1 LYPDAVADRNF
12 PSWEPKELGTARPA
26 LLAVVICAMIA
37 GVIYYAADVLTPP
50 KQPEVIQIT
59 QAQLT
64 AVPQPTP
71 PPPPPPPKVV
81 PPPKPLP
88 VTIPKPP
95 PIPSKIVVATKPP
108 PPVHRVVKHIPKPI
122 PHVEQPTPPPV
133 TQPPPTPAPPQA
145 PAVRTDGIGPYGSV
159 MHNIIQANQDVPPAL
174 AQLGVSGTAIIHVVV
189 APDGHVI
196 SASVVKSSG
205 VSLIDSTALDH
216 VRNAVFPPFNANM
229 PNQTIPYDVPVEI
242 DGEDASNN

>member
-1 LYPDAVADRNF
+1 MP
-12 PSWEPKELGTARPA
+12 TATGIA
-26 LLAVVICAMIA
+26 LLLFAVVAAICLYAMNNI
-37 GVIYYAADVLTPP
+37 IPP

-64 AVPQPTP
+64 AVPVPK

-108 PPVHRVVKHIPKPI
+108 PPVHHVIKHIPKPI

-133 TQPPPTPAPPQA
+133 VQPPTPTPPQVAA
-145 PAVRTDGIGPYGSV
+145 PRTDGIGPYGSA
-159 MHNIIQANQDVPPAL
+159 MHSIIEQNQDVPPAL
-174 AQLGVSGTAIIHVVV
+174 AQLGVSGTAVVSVEV
-189 APDGHVI
+189 APDGSVV
-196 SASVVKSSG
+196 SASIVRSSG
-205 VSLIDSTALDH
+205 VSLIDETALDH
-216 VRNAVFPPFNANM
+216 VRSAHFPPFNADM
-229 PNQTIPYDVPVEI
+229 PNQTQRFTVPVEI
-242 DGEDASNN
+242 DGEDAQQ